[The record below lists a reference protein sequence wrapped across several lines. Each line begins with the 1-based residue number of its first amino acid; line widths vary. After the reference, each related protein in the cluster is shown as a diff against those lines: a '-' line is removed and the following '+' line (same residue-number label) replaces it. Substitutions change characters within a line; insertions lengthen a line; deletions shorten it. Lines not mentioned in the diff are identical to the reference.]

1 MKEKFAFKVKIG
13 LDKLDQFITD
23 GITVSGQN
31 IFFGQFRNPPIT
43 SVGIVGV
50 CRRLCNVLYF
60 TFNLYYCCCYLNSIP
75 FMVIYK

>member
-50 CRRLCNVLYF
+50 CRRLRNLYF
-60 TFNLYYCCCYLNSIP
+60 VLLLLFKFY
-75 FMVIYK
+75 FIYGFL